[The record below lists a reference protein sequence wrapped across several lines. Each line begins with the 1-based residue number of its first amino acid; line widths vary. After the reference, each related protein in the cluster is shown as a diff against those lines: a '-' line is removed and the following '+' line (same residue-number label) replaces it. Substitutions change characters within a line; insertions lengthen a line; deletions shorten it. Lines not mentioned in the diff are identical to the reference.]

1 MKHHFRKEMKA
12 ALATMTPQEVADR
25 SVHACQRI
33 MDLPEFQ
40 QAQKVMLYIPMP
52 SEVDTT
58 AVACAAWQAGKT
70 VLDPMV
76 DWDIEEMIAVRCNSF
91 DHDIVRGPYGLREP
105 AGSVPF
111 PPEEIDFIVVP
122 ALAYDRTGRRLGRG
136 GGFYDR
142 FLAHSKLTAVPCGLA
157 FGVQV
162 IEHVP
167 AAAHDRPVKLL
178 VTDAE
183 TLRF

>member
-12 ALATMTPQEVADR
+12 ALAAMSANKAARQSAL
-25 SVHACQRI
+25 ACRRVLE
-33 MDLPEFQ
+33 LPEFQ
-40 QAQKVMLYIPMP
+40 QARRVMLYIPMP
-52 SEVDTT
+52 SEVDTSE
-58 AVACAAWQAGKT
+58 VAQEAWRMGKT
-70 VLDPMV
+70 VLVPKV
-76 DWDIEEMIAVRCNSF
+76 DWDHVEMIAVPCASF

-105 AGSVPF
+105 ASNVEF
-111 PPEEIDFIVVP
+111 PPEEIDFVVVP

-142 FLAHSKLTAVPCGLA
+142 FLAHSRLSAVPCGLA

-178 VTDAE
+178 VTDVE